1 MLLKDGKSQ
10 EDKMKNFKTFLEE
23 KDICKDCGCDKANPK
38 PDCDCCGDRVDE
50 ALSIQQRRK
59 KAINL
64 RKNKAKLAIG
74 RKKAA
79 NKIASH
85 GVLKKRAQRAARN
98 QMVRKITKGV
108 AKGDLT
114 NARKAEMEKR
124 LDKMKPRI
132 NRIAKRLIKDVRK
145 KEIARKRG
153 R

>member
-1 MLLKDGKSQ
+1 
-10 EDKMKNFKTFLEE
+10 MKNFKTFLEE
-23 KDICKDCGCDKANPK
+23 GT
-38 PDCDCCGDRVDE
+38 GVDE
-50 ALSIQQRRK
+50 ALSIMQRRK
-59 KAINL
+59 KAISL

-98 QMVRKITKGV
+98 QMVRKITKGIG
-108 AKGDLT
+108 KGDLT

-153 R
+153 K

>member
-1 MLLKDGKSQ
+1 M
-10 EDKMKNFKTFLEE
+10 
-23 KDICKDCGCDKANPK
+23 
-38 PDCDCCGDRVDE
+38 
-50 ALSIQQRRK
+50 
-59 KAINL
+59 
-64 RKNKAKLAIG
+64 
-74 RKKAA
+74 
-79 NKIASH
+79 
-85 GVLKKRAQRAARN
+85 LKKRAQRAARN